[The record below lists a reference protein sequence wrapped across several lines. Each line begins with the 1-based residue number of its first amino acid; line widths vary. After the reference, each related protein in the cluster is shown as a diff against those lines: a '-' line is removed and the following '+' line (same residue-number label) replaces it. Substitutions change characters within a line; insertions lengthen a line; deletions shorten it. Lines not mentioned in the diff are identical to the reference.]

1 MTNTPAIIKEYLFHL
16 LAQSLRILHYS
27 EGCNSSKL
35 PTLNPHLNPST
46 GLLVQ
51 LQAELRRLYEEETKG
66 NILKV
71 VWDTLRYQC
80 GQKYIIFK
88 IYSIFLNFLIV
99 PYLTIKFIILQE
111 FLYGKKCYS
120 LSGLHANDLQFS
132 R

>member
-66 NILKV
+66 N
-71 VWDTLRYQC
+71 TLNSGIRHIE
-80 GQKYIIFK
+80 KYVTMWRTGG
-88 IYSIFLNFLIV
+88 V
-99 PYLTIKFIILQE
+99 PYLLFDAKKFSIYL
-111 FLYGKKCYS
+111 
-120 LSGLHANDLQFS
+120 D
-132 R
+132 

>member
-66 NILKV
+66 N
-71 VWDTLRYQC
+71 TLNSHC
-80 GQKYIIFK
+80 GIRHIEKYVTMWRCPLPSF
-88 IYSIFLNFLIV
+88 
-99 PYLTIKFIILQE
+99 
-111 FLYGKKCYS
+111 
-120 LSGLHANDLQFS
+120 
-132 R
+132 

>member
-66 NILKV
+66 N
-71 VWDTLRYQC
+71 TLNSGIRHIE
-80 GQKYIIFK
+80 KYVTMWSPLPSF
-88 IYSIFLNFLIV
+88 
-99 PYLTIKFIILQE
+99 
-111 FLYGKKCYS
+111 
-120 LSGLHANDLQFS
+120 
-132 R
+132 

>member
-66 NILKV
+66 N
-71 VWDTLRYQC
+71 TLNSGMTHWEIC
-80 GQKYIIFK
+80 HNVEVSLTF
-88 IYSIFLNFLIV
+88 FLMQRNIQ
-99 PYLTIKFIILQE
+99 FI
-111 FLYGKKCYS
+111 
-120 LSGLHANDLQFS
+120 
-132 R
+132 

>member
-66 NILKV
+66 N
-71 VWDTLRYQC
+71 TLNSGIRHLE
-80 GQKYIIFK
+80 
-88 IYSIFLNFLIV
+88 IYVTRWRCPSTFFLMQRNIQ
-99 PYLTIKFIILQE
+99 FI
-111 FLYGKKCYS
+111 
-120 LSGLHANDLQFS
+120 
-132 R
+132 

>member
-66 NILKV
+66 N
-71 VWDTLRYQC
+71 TLNSGIRHIEKYVTMWRCPLPSFWCKEIFNLLRLDLALIC
-80 GQKYIIFK
+80 G
-88 IYSIFLNFLIV
+88 
-99 PYLTIKFIILQE
+99 
-111 FLYGKKCYS
+111 
-120 LSGLHANDLQFS
+120 
-132 R
+132 